1 MKYFE
6 PVTGF
11 FYDSEIST
19 EIPESAIEISDELF
33 TTVFAGQNEGKAIVS
48 GKNGLPENAPQPP
61 SAFHTWDSDSD
72 SWVLSDAAQEQWH
85 KQNVLDAENQKKELM
100 SAAEAIIA
108 PLSRAKSLGIATQ
121 DELSRLEAWEI
132 YSVLLSRVDV
142 SKAPDVDWPEKP
154 EE

>member
-85 KQNVLDAENQKKELM
+85 KKNVLDAENQKKELM
-100 SAAEAIIA
+100 NAAEAAIA

-121 DELSRLEAWEI
+121 DELSRLEAWER
-132 YSVLLSRVDV
+132 YSVLLSRVDI
-142 SKAPDVDWPEKP
+142 SSAPEIVWPP
-154 EE
+154 IPA

>member
-6 PVTGF
+6 SVTGF

-61 SAFHTWDSDSD
+61 SAFHTWDSESG
-72 SWVLSDAAQEQWH
+72 SWGLSDAAQEQWH
-85 KQNVLDAENQKKELM
+85 KQNVLDAENQKMGLM
-100 SAAEAIIA
+100 NAAEAVIA
-108 PLSRAKSLGIATQ
+108 PLNRAKSLGIATK

-132 YSVLLSRVDV
+132 YTVLLNRVDTGN
-142 SKAPDVDWPEKP
+142 APDAEWPKIP
-154 EE
+154 E